1 MKIIFVNL
9 NFWGK
14 KIIFLKCQFLETS
27 IFVNLKF
34 WNLFESLVWEQTS
47 IEKIVLR
54 KGPNLAIFDMNISMR
69 LLANF
74 KHCAKPQKGVKS
86 SAELM
91 SSFLKLLK
99 WNDGKKTRY
108 VLNMVHGPNH
118 DKWSYGSTKKKIFII
133 KFFQS
138 KNSWQKIVLKV
149 LTTHFLKFCD
159 IF

>member
-1 MKIIFVNL
+1 MVHFSEFVSENL
-9 NFWGK
+9 KLK
-14 KIIFLKCQFLETS
+14 KTIFLKCQFLETS

-47 IEKIVLR
+47 IEKIELR
-54 KGPNLAIFDMNISMR
+54 KGPNLAIFVMNISMR
-69 LLANF
+69 LLASF

-118 DKWSYGSTKKKIFII
+118 DKWSYGSTKK
-133 KFFQS
+133 
-138 KNSWQKIVLKV
+138 NL
-149 LTTHFLKFCD
+149 HN
-159 IF
+159 

>member
-1 MKIIFVNL
+1 MVHFSEHVS
-9 NFWGK
+9 
-14 KIIFLKCQFLETS
+14 E
-27 IFVNLKF
+27 NLKLEVKQIF
-34 WNLFESLVWEQTS
+34 DSLVWEQTS
-47 IEKIVLR
+47 IEKIELR
-54 KGPNLAIFDMNISMR
+54 KGPNLAIFVMNISMR

-108 VLNMVHGPNH
+108 VLNIVHGPNH
-118 DKWSYGSTKKKIFII
+118 DKWSYGFMKKKIFII

-149 LTTHFLKFCD
+149 PTTHFTVCESF
-159 IF
+159 

>member
-1 MKIIFVNL
+1 MVHFSEHVS
-9 NFWGK
+9 
-14 KIIFLKCQFLETS
+14 E
-27 IFVNLKF
+27 NLKLEVKQIF
-34 WNLFESLVWEQTS
+34 DSLVWEQTS
-47 IEKIVLR
+47 IEKIELR
-54 KGPNLAIFDMNISMR
+54 NGPNLAIFVMNISMR
-69 LLANF
+69 LLASF

-118 DKWSYGSTKKKIFII
+118 DKWSYGFTKKKIFII

-149 LTTHFLKFCD
+149 PITHFTVCESF
-159 IF
+159 

>member
-1 MKIIFVNL
+1 MVHFSEHVS
-9 NFWGK
+9 
-14 KIIFLKCQFLETS
+14 E
-27 IFVNLKF
+27 NLKLEVKQIF
-34 WNLFESLVWEQTS
+34 DSLVWEQTS
-47 IEKIVLR
+47 IEKIELR
-54 KGPNLAIFDMNISMR
+54 NGPNLAIFVMNISMR
-69 LLANF
+69 LLASF

-108 VLNMVHGPNH
+108 VLNIVHGPNH
-118 DKWSYGSTKKKIFII
+118 DKWSYGFTKKKIFII

-149 LTTHFLKFCD
+149 PITHFTVCESF
-159 IF
+159 